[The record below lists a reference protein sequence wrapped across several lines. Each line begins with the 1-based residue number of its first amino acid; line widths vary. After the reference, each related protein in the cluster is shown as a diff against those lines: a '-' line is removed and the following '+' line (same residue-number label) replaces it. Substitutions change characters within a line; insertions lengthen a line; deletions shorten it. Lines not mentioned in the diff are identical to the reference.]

1 MTQLDPNQILLLGL
15 TAAFLAVGLI
25 AAVGLNAAAQRREVN
40 RSLRAMRA
48 SDLRGSSV
56 RDQQLAT
63 PLMRR
68 VILPGL
74 TQVSQRVRRFS
85 PPSVVDRLDQ
95 ELAYAGS
102 PAGWDGLR
110 FLATKWLS
118 AGIFGVLFLAALP
131 LLNVGWLNTVVV
143 VPIGAVAG
151 YFVPEWL
158 LRSSSGKRQDE
169 IRRALPDALD
179 LLAIT
184 VQAGLGF
191 DAALDRVSQE
201 MGGPLGQEFHRCV
214 QEMRLGKSR
223 AEALRDLAERTTVEE
238 LKSFVMAMVQADIFG
253 ISISQV
259 LNVQAGEL
267 RMKRRQRAEEMA
279 MKLPVKIIF
288 PLILCIFPAMI
299 VVLMGPAGIS
309 IYQNLILAN

>member
-1 MTQLDPNQILLLGL
+1 MTQLDPNVILLLGL
-15 TAAFLAVGLI
+15 AAAFLAVGLF
-25 AAVGLNAAAQRREVN
+25 AAVGLQAAGQRRAVA

-48 SDLRGSSV
+48 SDLPGSRV
-56 RDQQLAT
+56 REQQLAT
-63 PLMRR
+63 PMMRR

-85 PPSVVDRLDQ
+85 PPSVVDRLER
-95 ELAYAGS
+95 ELTYAGS

-118 AGIFGVLFLAALP
+118 AAVSGVLTFAALP
-131 LLNVGWLNTVVV
+131 LLRVGWLNTVIV
-143 VPIGAVAG
+143 VPVAAVVG

-158 LRSSSGKRQDE
+158 LRSRSGKRQEE
-169 IRRALPDALD
+169 IRKALPDALD

-184 VQAGLGF
+184 VKAGLGF

-214 QEMRLGKSR
+214 QEIRLGKGR
-223 AEALRDLAERTTVEE
+223 GEALRDLAERTTVEE
-238 LKSFVMAMVQADIFG
+238 LKSFVMAMVQAEIFG

-259 LNVQAGEL
+259 LNVQADEL
-267 RMKRRQRAEEMA
+267 RLKRRQRAEEMA

-288 PLILCIFPAMI
+288 PLILCIFPAMM
-299 VVLMGPAGIS
+299 VVLMGPAALS